1 MSKPFAHKK
10 IWMPAVWIVTIAIV
24 AVAAIAGS
32 SQARAQRVKHAQPFI
47 TASSQAPAV
56 SAAQRGRVRANLDAL
71 PLAFEANQGQTDP
84 QVKYMA
90 RGNGYKLFLTSSKA
104 IMTLPGGRKPSEV
117 MDMMMNKRRGAAG
130 VKAMLKKRAGTH
142 RQASPSAVLQMNFL
156 GPNTNPQLV
165 AEERQ
170 PGKINYFIGKD
181 RSQWHSNIPL
191 YGRVSYRNVYPGIDL
206 AFHGAA
212 KQLEFDY
219 LVSPGADAKAIGLSF
234 EGAESMHTNQA
245 GDLILATTA
254 GPVELHKPVAYQS
267 KGGAR
272 ETVNARFVLTSNNKV
287 TFELGGYDRNR
298 QVVIDPTVSFSTYF
312 GGGGGDYSTGVA
324 VDAASGDAFVTGAT
338 DSASIPGNGGAVGF
352 DAYVTE
358 ITSTGTL
365 VGTTIF
371 GGGADEFPGG
381 ITIGNLGIYVAGTTD
396 SNNFPVTSG
405 AAQTTFM
412 GGASG
417 GNNDAFAVRLA
428 FADLSITWGT
438 YIAGSN
444 SDTALGVAVD
454 SLDNVYVVGETF
466 SNDLGGV
473 GGGINALPSGTAV
486 NLGTGTGPDDG
497 YIAVL
502 NPTLT
507 AYSLVS
513 YIGGSSNDLAT
524 GVALDGSG
532 NIYVSG
538 ETISTD
544 LPTGLTPGVV
554 QPNCGTNGNCNANGT
569 NSFDDAF
576 VVSIKANLLGYN
588 YLTYYGGSDVD
599 DALAIAV
606 DASGNAFIT
615 GTTAS
620 SDLLGSGT
628 TFQSTL
634 LGTKNAFISEL
645 NSTGTAILYNTYFG
659 GDGTDLGLGIT
670 LDGVDNVYLT
680 GQTSS
685 SSASF
690 PLLNPTQAVGSGST
704 DAFVSVLG
712 ISQNKLVFSTL
723 LGGGG
728 DEDQFQGAIGLDPLT
743 DDIFVTGDTDSGNGS
758 TAAFPTTAGAIG
770 TTYGGGTCKDSIG
783 NSVPCTDAFVT
794 AFSPANLPDFTL
806 SASAL
811 SPASVAPGGSATS
824 TVTIT
829 PLNGYTGTVNLTCA
843 VTGSGSPLP
852 ACSLSSSTLTV
863 TTTGAAAA
871 MYRPSGIFYAMW
883 LPVMGL
889 SLVGMSF
896 SGARSRRKKLLGF
909 FLLGLMMAA
918 LFFLPGCGGSSST
931 PPPPPCSGCTPPGNY
946 TVTVTGT
953 DSVHANLTHDLVPP
967 LTLTVN

>member
-1 MSKPFAHKK
+1 M
-10 IWMPAVWIVTIAIV
+10 VWVVAITVV

-32 SQARAQRVKHAQPFI
+32 SHVRARRVNHAQPFI
-47 TASSQAPAV
+47 TASSQVPAV

-104 IMTLPGGRKPSEV
+104 IMTLPGGRRPSEV
-117 MDMMMNKRRGAAG
+117 MDVMMNKRRGAAG

-219 LVSPGADAKAIGLSF
+219 LVSPGADAKTIALSF
-234 EGAESMHTNQA
+234 EGAESMHTNEA

-287 TFELGGYDRNR
+287 TFELGAYDRNR
-298 QVVIDPTVSFSTYF
+298 EVVIDPTVSFSTYF
-312 GGGGGDYSTGVA
+312 GGGGGDYGTGVA

-338 DSASIPGNGGAVGF
+338 DSASIPGNSGGTVGF

-358 ITSTGTL
+358 ITPAGSL
-365 VGTTIF
+365 VFTAIF
-371 GGGADEFPGG
+371 GGGADDFPGG
-381 ITIGNLGIYVAGTTD
+381 IALDSTGIYVAGTTD
-396 SNNFPVTSG
+396 SNDFPVTGG
-405 AAQTTFM
+405 AAQTTFL
-412 GGASG
+412 GGALG
-417 GNNDAFAVRLA
+417 GTNDAFAVKLA
-428 FADLSITWGT
+428 LNGSVITWGT

-444 SDTALGVAVD
+444 SDSGLGVAVD
-454 SLDNVYVVGETF
+454 GAHNVYVVGETF

-497 YIAVL
+497 YIAIL
-502 NPTLT
+502 NSTGT
-507 AYSLVS
+507 AYSMVS

-538 ETISTD
+538 ETISAD
-544 LPTGLTPGVV
+544 LPTGLTPGVL
-554 QPNCGTNGNCNANGT
+554 QPKCGTNGNCNANGT
-569 NSFDDAF
+569 SSFDDAF

-606 DASGNAFIT
+606 DASGDAFIT

-620 SDLLGSGT
+620 LDLLSSGT
-628 TFQSTL
+628 TFQSKL

-645 NSTGTAILYNTYFG
+645 NSAGTAIAYNTYFG

-670 LDGVDNVYLT
+670 LDGADNVYLT
-680 GQTSS
+680 GQSSS

-690 PLLNPTQAVGSGST
+690 PLLNATQSVGNGST

-712 ISQNKLVFSTL
+712 ISQGQLLFSTL

-743 DDIFVTGDTDSGNGS
+743 DDIYVTGDTDSGNGS
-758 TAAFPTTAGAIG
+758 TAAFPTTAGPIG
-770 TTYGGGTCKDSIG
+770 TTYGGGTCKDSVG

-794 AFSPANLPDFTL
+794 AFSPANVPDFTL
-806 SASAL
+806 SATAL

-824 TVTIT
+824 TLTIT

-852 ACSLSSSTLTV
+852 ACSLNSSTITV
-863 TTTGAAAA
+863 TTTGASAALD
-871 MYRPSGIFYAMW
+871 RPSGIFYAMW
-883 LPVMGL
+883 LPVVGL

-896 SGARSRRKKLLGF
+896 SGAGSRRKKLAGF

-918 LFFLPGCGGSSST
+918 LFFLPGCGGSSS
-931 PPPPPCSGCTPPGNY
+931 PPPPPPGCSGCTPAGNY

-953 DSVHANLTHDLVPP
+953 DSVHANLTHDLAPP